1 MKHLILET
9 QRLRLYEMD
18 ITDIEPLSSI
28 LQDEDV
34 MYAYNGAFNAEETM
48 AWLQNQIR
56 RYKEFGFGLW
66 GAALKDTGE
75 MIGQCGITMQSY
87 KSKQVPEIGY
97 LFAHEHWH
105 KGYATEAA
113 IGCREYGFD
122 ALHFNEMYSIIRDTN
137 IASQR
142 VALRNGMV
150 PVDSIIKH
158 YRGTEIPH
166 IVFRTK

>member
-18 ITDIEPLSSI
+18 MTDIEPLSSI

-48 AWLQNQIR
+48 DWLQNQIR

-66 GAALKDTGE
+66 GAALKDTGK
-75 MIGQCGITMQSY
+75 MIGQCGITIQSY

-122 ALHFNEMYSIIRDTN
+122 ALHFRELYSIIRDTN

-142 VALRNGMV
+142 VALRNEMI

-158 YRGTEIPH
+158 YRGAEIPH